1 MAEMT
6 TLERA
11 LRILLRLSTYDNV
24 TVDDLH
30 RVFDGRESKRA
41 IDRTLKAIQNANIPL
56 EISKGPHNTFHYTL
70 RRGFNY
76 TPQLLDPDE
85 VIAAMLLA
93 PFASTFAGS
102 RIGDDLHG
110 LFDKIR
116 HLVPKDSVA
125 MSSGFQGPQDVI
137 HIHNAGS
144 PNPELSADILR
155 PLFRAILERREIV
168 VEYQSRVD
176 HTSKFRARPY
186 SLLLHRGAMY
196 SVVHVPKHDNFIYLA
211 LHRVRDL
218 NLTNDVFDR
227 DPEFSLTKFLADNF
241 GLWHAE
247 PVDVRIRFNAT
258 VANAI
263 RERTWHPSQT
273 ITDLDDG
280 CCELTM
286 HVGPTEELIAWILRW
301 GEHAELLAPSE
312 MRDDLRNRLAGMLSM
327 YTDGGL

>member
-11 LRILLRLSTYDNV
+11 LRILLRLSTHDNV
-24 TVDDLH
+24 TVDDLY
-30 RVFDGRESKRA
+30 RVFEERESKRA
-41 IDRTLKAIQNANIPL
+41 IDRTLKAIENSNIPL

-70 RRGFNY
+70 RRGFDY

-102 RIGDDLHG
+102 RIGDDLQG

-137 HIHNAGS
+137 HIHNTGS

-155 PLFRAILERREIV
+155 LLFSAILERREII
-168 VEYQSRVD
+168 VEYQSRAD
-176 HTSKFRARPY
+176 HVSLFRAQPY

-196 SVVHVPKHDNFIYLA
+196 SVVFVPKHKNFIYLA
-211 LHRVRDL
+211 LHRIQKL
-218 NLTNDVFDR
+218 NMAETIFNR
-227 DPEFSLTKFLADNF
+227 DPEFNLKAVLADNF
-241 GLWHAE
+241 GLWHE
-247 PVDVRIRFNAT
+247 DPVDVRIRFNAT
-258 VANAI
+258 VANTI
-263 RERTWHPSQT
+263 RERTWHSSQT
-273 ITDLDDG
+273 ITELEEG
-280 CCELTM
+280 RIELTM

-301 GEHAELLAPSE
+301 GTHAKLLEPVSLRAEL
-312 MRDDLRNRLAGMLSM
+312 RDRLMEMLSA
-327 YTDGGL
+327 YD